1 MNVGFHL
8 RNLGLEVAMISRIG
22 ADDLGREIESYVN
35 EKNCSVKWIQNDIHY
50 PTGRVL
56 ADVSNQSEVKYEIL
70 QPAAWDFIEATPAT
84 IDMASNASVFIY
96 GSLACRNEVS
106 KNSLMTLL
114 ESTKAIKV
122 CDVNFRPPHF
132 TRQLIDDLVKAA
144 DVVKMNQDEL
154 EIIKAWHQIGGTLH
168 QVASQLRDRLGL
180 KILIVTLGANG
191 ALLADRTGVYQSKV
205 YRVQVKDT
213 IGSGDSFLAGI
224 IKNLLL
230 EKSAEEMINY
240 ACALGA
246 LVAQHHG
253 ANPLITESEILEL
266 MRK

>member
-8 RNLGLEVAMISRIG
+8 KNLGLEVAMISRIG
-22 ADDLGREIESYVN
+22 TDDLGREIKSYVSG
-35 EKNCSVKWIQNDIHY
+35 KNCSVEWIQSDIQY
-50 PTGRVL
+50 PTGKVL
-56 ADVSNQSEVKYEIL
+56 ADVSNRSEVKYEIL
-70 QPAAWDFIEATPAT
+70 QPVAWDFIDATPAG
-84 IDMASNASVFIY
+84 IDMAINASVFIY
-96 GSLACRNEVS
+96 GSLACRNDVS

-114 ESTKAIKV
+114 GSTKAIKV

-132 TRQLIDDLVKAA
+132 TKQLIDDLMTAA
-144 DVVKMNQDEL
+144 DVVKMNQDEF
-154 EIIKAWHQIGGTLH
+154 EVIKSWHQISGTLH
-168 QVASQLRDRLGL
+168 QAASQLRDRFGL

-191 ALLADRTGVYQSKV
+191 ALLADHTGIYQSKV

-230 EKSAEEMINY
+230 EKPAGEMINY

-253 ANPLITESEILEL
+253 ANPLVTEGEILEL